1 MAFALLASPAAAQ
14 CRLALALG
22 LDVSSSVD
30 AGEYQL
36 QRDGLAAALL
46 SDEVKRALF
55 SAPGQ
60 WVTLAVYEWSGRW
73 QQGLVLDWIA
83 LTGEGAL
90 TEAAERIA
98 GATRSFDEYPT
109 ALGAALGYG
118 ATLLGRAPDCER
130 RTLDVSGDGVNN
142 EAFGPAQAYRA
153 FPFGDTIVNGLVNTG
168 SDPNVAA
175 FYLAHVLRGP
185 GAFLE
190 RAGDFR
196 DFEAAM
202 RRKLEREIGFAV
214 IGEMTPPDRGQEP
227 RRVSDHPGQ
236 VMGGL

>member
-1 MAFALLASPAAAQ
+1 MRALAMAFALLASPAAAQ

-98 GATRSFDEYPT
+98 GA
-109 ALGAALGYG
+109 
-118 ATLLGRAPDCER
+118 
-130 RTLDVSGDGVNN
+130 
-142 EAFGPAQAYRA
+142 
-153 FPFGDTIVNGLVNTG
+153 
-168 SDPNVAA
+168 
-175 FYLAHVLRGP
+175 
-185 GAFLE
+185 
-190 RAGDFR
+190 
-196 DFEAAM
+196 
-202 RRKLEREIGFAV
+202 
-214 IGEMTPPDRGQEP
+214 
-227 RRVSDHPGQ
+227 
-236 VMGGL
+236 